1 MLVAS
6 PHSELVKS
14 IYDAHHGWLECWLRK
29 RLGNASD
36 AADIAQDT
44 FVRVL
49 AREVA
54 IREPRAM
61 LTTIAQGM
69 VANFYRR
76 RDIELAYEQALA
88 AWPEQHAMSP
98 ETRAIMLETLV
109 EIDVLLNSLPAL
121 VREAFLLSQLDGM
134 GQADIAARLGISLAT
149 VKRHIAK
156 AMLHCCFAD

>member
-1 MLVAS
+1 MLAAS
-6 PHSELVKS
+6 LHSEQVKS

-98 ETRAIMLETLV
+98 ETRAIMLEMLV
-109 EIDVLLNSLPAL
+109 EIDALLNSLPAL

>member
-1 MLVAS
+1 MLAAS
-6 PHSELVKS
+6 LHSEQVKS

-49 AREVA
+49 AREMA

-109 EIDVLLNSLPAL
+109 EIDALLSNLAPL

-134 GQADIAARLGISLAT
+134 AQADIAARLGISLAT

-156 AMLHCCFAD
+156 AMLHCCFGD

>member
-1 MLVAS
+1 MLAAS
-6 PHSELVKS
+6 LHSEQVKS

-49 AREVA
+49 AREMA

-109 EIDVLLNSLPAL
+109 EIDALLNSLAPL

-134 GQADIAARLGISLAT
+134 GQADIAVRLGVSLAT
-149 VKRHIAK
+149 VKRYIAS
-156 AMLHCCFAD
+156 AMLQCCFAD

>member
-1 MLVAS
+1 MLAAS
-6 PHSELVKS
+6 LHSEQVKS
-14 IYDAHHGWLECWLRK
+14 IYDAHHCWLECWLRK

-49 AREVA
+49 AREIA

-88 AWPEQHAMSP
+88 ACPEQHAMSP

-109 EIDVLLNSLPAL
+109 EIDALLNSLPPL

-134 GQADIAARLGISLAT
+134 AQSDIAERLGISLAT
-149 VKRHIAK
+149 VKRYIAR
-156 AMLHCCFAD
+156 AMLRCCFND

>member
-1 MLVAS
+1 MLAAS
-6 PHSELVKS
+6 LHSEQVKS

-49 AREVA
+49 SREMA
-54 IREPRAM
+54 MREPRAM

-69 VANFYRR
+69 VANLYRR
-76 RDIELAYEQALA
+76 RDIEVAYAQALA
-88 AWPEQHAMSP
+88 ARPEQHAMSP

-109 EIDVLLNSLPAL
+109 EIDALLNSLPPL
-121 VREAFLLSQLDGM
+121 VRDAFLLSQLDGM

-149 VKRHIAK
+149 VKRHIAR
-156 AMLHCCFAD
+156 AMLQCCFAD

>member
-1 MLVAS
+1 MLAAS
-6 PHSELVKS
+6 IHSEQVKS

-49 AREVA
+49 AREMA

-69 VANFYRR
+69 VANLYRR
-76 RDIELAYEQALA
+76 RDIELAYERALT
-88 AWPEQHAMSP
+88 AWPEQRAMSP

-109 EIDVLLNSLPAL
+109 EIDALLDSLPPL

-134 GQADIAARLGISLAT
+134 GQADIAERLGISLAT

>member
-1 MLVAS
+1 MLAAS
-6 PHSELVKS
+6 IHSEQVKS

-49 AREVA
+49 AREMA

-69 VANFYRR
+69 VANLYRR
-76 RDIELAYEQALA
+76 RDIELAYERALA

-109 EIDVLLNSLPAL
+109 EIDALLDSLPPL

-134 GQADIAARLGISLAT
+134 GQADIAERLGISLAT

>member
-1 MLVAS
+1 MLAAS
-6 PHSELVKS
+6 IHSEQVKS

-36 AADIAQDT
+36 AADIAHDT

-49 AREVA
+49 AREMA

-69 VANFYRR
+69 VANLYRR
-76 RDIELAYEQALA
+76 RDIELAYERALA

-109 EIDVLLNSLPAL
+109 EIDALLDSLPPL

-134 GQADIAARLGISLAT
+134 GQADIAERLGISLAT

>member
-1 MLVAS
+1 MLAAS
-6 PHSELVKS
+6 LHSEQVKS

-29 RLGNASD
+29 KLGNASD

-49 AREVA
+49 ARETA

-109 EIDVLLNSLPAL
+109 EIDALLNSLPPL

-134 GQADIAARLGISLAT
+134 GQADIATRLGISLAT
-149 VKRHIAK
+149 VKRYIAK

>member
-1 MLVAS
+1 MLAAS
-6 PHSELVKS
+6 LHSEQVKS

-36 AADIAQDT
+36 AADLAQDT

-49 AREVA
+49 TKEMA

-88 AWPEQHAMSP
+88 AWP
-98 ETRAIMLETLV
+98 
-109 EIDVLLNSLPAL
+109 DPASRDEL
-121 VREAFLLSQLDGM
+121 AQAFGRLTESDL
-134 GQADIAARLGISLAT
+134 AARVAIATLSTGPPAWPRWIGPLA
-149 VKRHIAK
+149 
-156 AMLHCCFAD
+156 

>member
-1 MLVAS
+1 MLAAS
-6 PHSELVKS
+6 LHSEQVKS

-36 AADIAQDT
+36 AADLAQDT

-49 AREVA
+49 TKEMA

-109 EIDVLLNSLPAL
+109 EIDALLNGLPPL

-134 GQADIAARLGISLAT
+134 GQADIAERLGISLAT

>member
-1 MLVAS
+1 MLAAS
-6 PHSELVKS
+6 LHSEQVKS

-36 AADIAQDT
+36 AADLAQDT

-49 AREVA
+49 TKEMA

-109 EIDVLLNSLPAL
+109 EIDALLNGLPPL
-121 VREAFLLSQLDGM
+121 VRESFLLSQLDGM
-134 GQADIAARLGISLAT
+134 GQADIAERLGISLAT

>member
-1 MLVAS
+1 MLAAS
-6 PHSELVKS
+6 LHSEQVKS

-49 AREVA
+49 SREMA
-54 IREPRAM
+54 MREPRAM

-69 VANFYRR
+69 VANLYRR
-76 RDIELAYEQALA
+76 RDIELAYAQALA
-88 AWPEQHAMSP
+88 ARPEQHAMSP

-109 EIDVLLNSLPAL
+109 EIDALLNSLPPL
-121 VREAFLLSQLDGM
+121 VRDAFLLSQLDGM

-149 VKRHIAK
+149 VKRHIAR
-156 AMLHCCFAD
+156 AMLQCCFAD

>member
-1 MLVAS
+1 MSAAS
-6 PHSELVKS
+6 LHSEQVKS

-49 AREVA
+49 AREMA

-88 AWPEQHAMSP
+88 ACPEQHAMSP

-109 EIDVLLNSLPAL
+109 EIDALLDSLPPL

-134 GQADIAARLGISLAT
+134 GQSDIAARLGISLAT
-149 VKRHIAK
+149 VKRYIAR
-156 AMLHCCFAD
+156 AMLRCCFND

>member
-1 MLVAS
+1 MLAAS
-6 PHSELVKS
+6 LHSERVKS

-98 ETRAIMLETLV
+98 ETRAIMLEMLV
-109 EIDVLLNSLPAL
+109 EIDALLNSLPAL